1 MSGHEILHYPFLVT
15 YGEVGVEAAVLV
27 GVIGEGDIAL
37 TFTTPPTHGTLVRS
51 GARIHWAAISA
62 TKRVVEAVVHCKVA
76 ESKRI
81 AEHCRCKSAARRVVE
96 HHVRPTVVEHWHITE
111 INHIVAVA
119 VDVVAVGEQVVD

>member
-1 MSGHEILHYPFLVT
+1 MLHYSFLIT
-15 YGEVGVEAAVLV
+15 YGEVGVEPAVLV
-27 GVIGEGDIAL
+27 GVVGEGDIAL
-37 TFTTPPTHGTLVRS
+37 TFTTPPTHGAFVRS
-51 GARIHWAAISA
+51 GARIYWATIGA
-62 TKRVVEAVVHCKVA
+62 TKRIVEAVVHRKVA

-81 AEHCRCKSAARRVVE
+81 AEHCRCKSAARCVVE

>member
-1 MSGHEILHYPFLVT
+1 MKYCIIWFLVT

-27 GVIGEGDIAL
+27 GVVSEGDIAL

-51 GARIHWAAISA
+51 GARIYWAAIGA
-62 TKRVVEAVVHCKVA
+62 TECVVEAVVHRKVA
-76 ESKRI
+76 ECKRI

-111 INHIVAVA
+111 INHIVVVA

>member
-1 MSGHEILHYPFLVT
+1 MSGREILHYPFLVT
-15 YGEVGVEAAVLV
+15 YGEVGVEATVLV
-27 GVIGEGDIAL
+27 SVVGEGDVAL

-51 GARIHWAAISA
+51 GARIYWAAISA
-62 TKRVVEAVVHCKVA
+62 TKRIVETVVHRKVA

-81 AEHCRCKSAARRVVE
+81 AEHCRCKSAARCVVE

-119 VDVVAVGEQVVD
+119 VDIVAVGEQVVD

>member
-1 MSGHEILHYPFLVT
+1 M
-15 YGEVGVEAAVLV
+15 
-27 GVIGEGDIAL
+27 
-37 TFTTPPTHGTLVRS
+37 TFTTPPTHGALVRG
-51 GARIHWAAISA
+51 GACIYWAAIGA
-62 TKRVVEAVVHCKVA
+62 TKRVVEAVVHRKIA

-81 AEHCRCKSAARRVVE
+81 AKHCRSKSAARCVVE